1 MTCSAT
7 DILNS
12 YNFLS
17 AAARGRSDLL
27 HEDDSD
33 DDEDSH
39 DEDDDQLHTSQQ
51 QFVPMN
57 SQSQPSF
64 ASRSFSPSVLYHTKH
79 RQYEEESPQQSLY
92 HSHYQDRSTAG
103 MVSKHDSA
111 STLDTYAP
119 NSINTML
126 STNYPSVTLGKQR
139 DLCDLGRNDPFLRSV
154 LV

>member
-39 DEDDDQLHTSQQ
+39 DDDDDQLHTSHQQ
-51 QFVPMN
+51 LLSMN
-57 SQSQPSF
+57 SQNQPSF
-64 ASRSFSPSVLYHTKH
+64 ASRSFSPSVIYHTKH
-79 RQYEEESPQQSLY
+79 RPYEEESSQQSLY
-92 HSHYQDRSTAG
+92 HSHYQDRTSAG

-111 STLDTYAP
+111 SALDAYAP

-139 DLCDLGRNDPFLRSV
+139 DLYDLVRHDPFSS
-154 LV
+154 